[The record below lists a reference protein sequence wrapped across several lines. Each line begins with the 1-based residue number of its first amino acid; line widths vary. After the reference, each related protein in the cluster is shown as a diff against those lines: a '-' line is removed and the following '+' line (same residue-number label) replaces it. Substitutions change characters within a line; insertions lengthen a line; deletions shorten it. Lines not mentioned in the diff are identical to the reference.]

1 MLRGQDYVREIQKF
15 TTSQYWNAGVRIT
28 AGVMVPTLILAHQ
41 GWLATGMPFLWGALF
56 VSLTDTPGPIH
67 HRRNGMLAAIAFNA
81 VTVLLTSFTRDYQ
94 FLLLAQVVILS
105 FFYSLLGVFGAR
117 ASAVGTLALVIMLL
131 NLVPHNGYQNGLKDM
146 LLIAAGGFW
155 YTGFSL
161 LLYRLRPYRLAEQ
174 AIGESLIVTADYIR
188 ARGAF
193 YKEDADV
200 QACFTRMMEEQI
212 QVHNIQDQTR
222 DLLFKTR
229 QFVVDASPK
238 SRSMMMLFLD
248 SIDLFEQTLSSY
260 QNYESLH
267 KHLGE
272 TGLLNKLYG
281 AILQV
286 AAELEHIGLS
296 VQAGNPVK
304 KQPDLT
310 RVLHDLEE
318 AIRHQKN
325 ILTDADKIASL
336 YTLGKILSNI
346 RNITNRMHRLAM
358 YTRLEIDTG
367 KSYLTALDVSKFVVG
382 TPVRWQLIRENLT
395 LKSNTFRYALRLAIG
410 MIIGYGTSLFL
421 SLSHMY
427 WVLLTI
433 VTILKPV
440 YATTRK
446 RNIER
451 VAGTIAGALLA
462 LGLLAFIRENTI
474 LLALMIFSML
484 LSYSFLRVNY
494 FAFVLFLTVYI
505 IITFHFLSPDEFG
518 TLIKERV
525 LDTVIGSVIAAVI
538 SRFVLPA
545 WGHEEIE
552 TSMRDVLNANQ
563 KYFIASWNA
572 VRNNN
577 LTGSQEYKL
586 ARQSAIVAL
595 TNLTDN
601 FQRMLAEPKQSARS
615 PQVHQ
620 FVIANHMLT
629 GHIAALSSENLSR
642 EIVGGVEP
650 VVKAVEQE
658 LQLAEENIRTQSPAD
673 ITPTE
678 NPLAAQQTLNQ
689 LSIIYSLVRDI
700 KIILH
705 KMYSQ

>member
-1 MLRGQDYVREIQKF
+1 MLQGQDYVREIQKF
-15 TTSQYWNAGVRIT
+15 TTSQYWNAGARIT

-81 VTVLLTSFTRDYQ
+81 ATVLLTSFTREHEA
-94 FLLLAQVVILS
+94 LLLAQVVILS

-131 NLVPHNGYQNGLKDM
+131 NLVPHQGYQNGVKDM
-146 LLIAAGGFW
+146 VLIAAGGLW
-155 YTGFSL
+155 YMGFSL
-161 LLYRLRPYRLAEQ
+161 MLYRLRPYRLAEQ

-188 ARGAF
+188 ARAAF
-193 YKEDADV
+193 YKENADL
-200 QACFTRMMEEQI
+200 QACFTRLMEEQV

-222 DLLFKTR
+222 DLLFRTR

-260 QNYESLH
+260 QDYESLH
-267 KHLGE
+267 KHLGD

-286 AAELEHIGLS
+286 AAELEHIGLM
-296 VQAGNPVK
+296 VQSGNAVK

-310 RVLHDLEE
+310 RALQDLED
-318 AIRHQKN
+318 AIKN
-325 ILTDADKIASL
+325 EQARTRGAEKAASL
-336 YTLGKILSNI
+336 TSAEKILSNV

-367 KSYLTALDVSKFVVG
+367 KSYLKAMDVSKFVVG

-395 LKSNTFRYALRLAIG
+395 LKSNTFRYALRLTIG
-410 MIIGYGTSLFL
+410 MMVGYATSLFL
-421 SLSHMY
+421 SISHMY

-451 VAGTIAGALLA
+451 VAGTLAGAILA
-462 LGLLAFIRENTI
+462 LGILAFIHEGAV
-474 LLALMIFSML
+474 LLGIMIFSML

-494 FAFVLFLTVYI
+494 FSFVLFLTVYI
-505 IITFHFLSPDEFG
+505 IITFHFLNPGEFG
-518 TLIKERV
+518 SLIQERV
-525 LDTVIGSVIAAVI
+525 LDTVIGSVIAAVL
-538 SRFVLPA
+538 SRFILPA

-552 TSMRDVLNANQ
+552 TSMREMLLANG
-563 KYFIASWNA
+563 KYFSASWNA
-572 VRNNN
+572 LRN
-577 LTGSQEYKL
+577 TTPASSQDYKL

-601 FQRMLAEPKQSARS
+601 LQRMLAEPKQSARS

-620 FVIANHMLT
+620 FVIANHILT
-629 GHIAALSSENLSR
+629 GHIAALSSENLSV
-642 EIVGGVEP
+642 EILGDTET
-650 VVKAVEQE
+650 VVQAI
-658 LQLAEENIRTQSPAD
+658 EENLMQAEANIRAKSPGD
-673 ITPTE
+673 IEPKE
-678 NPLAAQQTLNQ
+678 NPLAAQQSLNQ
-689 LSIIYSLVRDI
+689 LAIIHSLVRDI
-700 KIILH
+700 QIILH
-705 KMYSQ
+705 KMYTR

>member
-15 TTSQYWNAGVRIT
+15 TTSQYWNAGARIT
-28 AGVMVPTLILAHQ
+28 AGVMAPTLILAQQ

-67 HRRNGMLAAIAFNA
+67 HRRNGMLAGMAFNA

-94 FLLLAQVVILS
+94 ALLLAQVILLS
-105 FFYSLLGVFGAR
+105 FSYSLLGVFGAR
-117 ASAVGTLALVIMLL
+117 ASAVGTLALVIMVL
-131 NLVPHNGYQNGLKDM
+131 NLVPHNGYQNGIKDM
-146 LLIAAGGFW
+146 VLIAAGGLW

-161 LLYRLRPYRLAEQ
+161 LLYRIRPYRLAEQ

-188 ARGAF
+188 ARAAF
-193 YKEDADV
+193 YKKDADL
-200 QACFTRMMEEQI
+200 QACFTRLMEEQV

-222 DLLFKTR
+222 DLLFRTR

-272 TGLLNKLYG
+272 TSVLNKMYG
-281 AILQV
+281 VILQV
-286 AAELEHIGLS
+286 AAELEHIGLM

-310 RVLHDLEE
+310 RALQDLED
-318 AIRHQKN
+318 AIRNEQA
-325 ILTDADKIASL
+325 LTRNAEKAASL
-336 YTLGKILSNI
+336 SSVEKIVSNI
-346 RNITNRMHRLAM
+346 RNIINRMHRLAM

-367 KSYLTALDVSKFVVG
+367 KSYLKALDVSKFVVG
-382 TPVRWQLIRENLT
+382 TPVTWQLIRENLT
-395 LKSNTFRYALRLAIG
+395 LKSNTFRYALRLTIG
-410 MIIGYGTSLFL
+410 MIIGYATSLFL

-440 YATTRK
+440 YATTSK

-451 VAGTIAGALLA
+451 VAGTLAGAILA
-462 LGLLAFIRENTI
+462 LGVLAFIHENAI
-474 LLALMIFSML
+474 LLGLMIFSML
-484 LSYSFLRVNY
+484 LSYSLLRVNY
-494 FAFVLFLTVYI
+494 FSFVLFLTVYI
-505 IITFHFLSPDEFG
+505 VITFHFLNPGEFG
-518 TLIKERV
+518 SLIKERV
-525 LDTVIGSVIAAVI
+525 LDTVIGSIIAALI
-538 SRFVLPA
+538 SRFIFPA

-552 TSMRDVLNANQ
+552 TSMREMLKANS
-563 KYFIASWNA
+563 KYFIESWNA
-572 VRNNN
+572 LRNPS

-586 ARQSAIVAL
+586 ARQSAIVSL

-601 FQRMLAEPKQSARS
+601 LQRMLAEPKQAPRS
-615 PQVHQ
+615 PLVHQ

-629 GHIAALSSENLSR
+629 GHIAALSTENLSN
-642 EIVGGVEP
+642 EIVGDIEP
-650 VVKAVEQE
+650 VVKAIEQE
-658 LQLAEENIRTQSPAD
+658 LQQAEYNIKHQSPGNIEPKD
-673 ITPTE
+673 
-678 NPLAAQQTLNQ
+678 NPLAAQQSLNQ
-689 LSIIYSLVRDI
+689 LAIIYSLVRDI
-700 KIILH
+700 EIILH
-705 KMYSQ
+705 KMYTR